1 MAGFSGAPDNL
12 IGSQLLTSLSNEG
25 KIKLIKLSQ
34 GHDSVRGLLDYFVI
48 NEFSQL
54 VVTASLDARIEK
66 SELQKNLAGE
76 FFFDQNRMYE
86 EHIGQIKQFIA
97 AI

>member
-1 MAGFSGAPDNL
+1 MCVRNSNSWVEMFEKDFLEYAGAKNL
-12 IGSQLLTSLSNEG
+12 SPLPVQR
-25 KIKLIKLSQ
+25 LIADDTDAYIEEANRLA
-34 GHDSVRGLLDYFVI
+34 
-48 NEFSQL
+48 
-54 VVTASLDARIEK
+54 ASLDAWIEK